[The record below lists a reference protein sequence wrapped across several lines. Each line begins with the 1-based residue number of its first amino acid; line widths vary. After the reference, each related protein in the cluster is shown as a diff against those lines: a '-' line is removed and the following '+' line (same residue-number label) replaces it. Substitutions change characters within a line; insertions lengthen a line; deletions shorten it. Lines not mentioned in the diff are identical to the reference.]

1 MNIDFNNHECMI
13 CGKVVKNKKA
23 LGMHLSSMHK
33 EYTLQKY
40 VLEKCYN
47 NIVPKCKCGCDEE
60 VNWHKS
66 FFRYNEYKNGHNDS
80 VFKKKEY
87 KETEETKNKRIES
100 IRNSYREKGKE
111 IKEKISKKLVE
122 TYSDEKIKDRIS
134 KKSLLMWSDVNFRKK
149 VSESQKKSWLMNYEQ
164 RCKSIFTKEFRDNL
178 SLLNMKRNKVKK
190 SKKEV
195 IVYKKIKE
203 CFIDAKSDYWLK
215 VEDKFKC
222 FDVYIPSLN
231 LLIELDGKYWH
242 GLNRESNFTL
252 EQLNNM
258 KNDLIK
264 NRVTNLGYD
273 LIRINIDDLQDASI
287 FNKVE
292 DLYNLSYFIKS
303 KNLNKMGAF
312 KFKDNMQPLYTRD
325 WLIKQ
330 NLKDKKWVETKLLKA
345 VVEYFSEYVKN
356 YGWFYPENS
365 LCIDDVIDLIKD
377 IKFNETNIEFN
388 LKDNKKVN
396 DYLKSIFKSFWNV
409 DGGPVES
416 FKDYNLLYN
425 VVKYRM
431 GINNSKIYSYK
442 VEGQEINT
450 NETFDITPHNII
462 RGFIV
467 QKHCVSWFKPV
478 TAAEIYKFFLKEKEN
493 PIIWDPSMGFG
504 ARMLGF
510 CSVYNNGVYY
520 GTDPSSQTYNDL
532 EILKK
537 EIELSKNFK
546 GNINIFKMGS
556 EYFNSIK
563 DKGDLVF
570 TSPPYF
576 DTEKYFD
583 ENGQCWKDY
592 SDINEWKEKYLY
604 VTFVNAFNFLKNDGI
619 MCINISQK
627 YKEIFIEIAEKAKF
641 KLVNIYNLNLKTDHF
656 KKKKQIKTNNE
667 LILIFNK

>member
-1 MNIDFNNHECMI
+1 MNNEFIDYKCKI
-13 CGKVVKNKKA
+13 CEMLLKNRKA
-23 LGMHLSSMHK
+23 FGMHLSKHHLGYDIERYIL
-33 EYTLQKY
+33 EYYLNNQKP
-40 VLEKCYN
+40 L
-47 NIVPKCKCGCDEE
+47 CKCGCNNV
-60 VNWHKS
+60 VNWHKTLYK
-66 FFRYNEYKNGHNDS
+66 YNEYINGHNDS
-80 VFKKKEY
+80 VFKNGKY
-87 KETEETKNKRIES
+87 KETEETKQKRILS
-100 IRNSYREKGKE
+100 IKKTYEIKGKY
-111 IKEKISKKLVE
+111 IKDKISKSLIE
-122 TYSDEKIKDRIS
+122 TFSDEDQKKRMSEQAFNLWKDDEHR
-134 KKSLLMWSDVNFRKK
+134 RK
-149 VSESQKKSWLMNYEQ
+149 VSEGQKKAWAENYDE
-164 RCKSIFTKEFRDNL
+164 RCAKIFTDEFRANL
-178 SLLNMKRNKVKK
+178 SKHNMERDKKVK
-190 SKKEV
+190 SKKEEF
-195 IVYKKIKE
+195 IFEKIKNL
-203 CFIDAKSDYWLK
+203 FNDAESDYWIKL
-215 VEDKFKC
+215 EERYKC
-222 FDVYIPSLN
+222 YDVYIPSLN

-242 GLNRESNFTL
+242 GLNCESNFTL

-365 LCIDDVIDLIKD
+365 LYIDDVIDIIKD
-377 IKFNETNIEFN
+377 IKFDETNIEFN

-532 EILKK
+532 EVLKK